1 MLIISYSRKIYIMAT
16 RMLKVEVESDFL
28 SKISNASSYI
38 AISELIWNALDA
50 DANKVTVKL
59 NEDTLYGGL
68 TNIEITDDGFG
79 ITDKIA
85 DKHFSKLGG
94 SWKKFKHKT
103 DSGRSLHGQEGQGRF
118 KPFSLGKV
126 IDWETVYS
134 DEQESALKTFT
145 ITGMADDIG
154 NFRVTDSE
162 HTKSKHCGTTVRI
175 SELSKKGLTVS
186 EKGLSNYVSCAF
198 AIYLSKYPDV
208 QLYVNDIKI
217 DPAELILHQ
226 ETLELDPV
234 TFEGESFS
242 YSLRVIE
249 WKCDTKN
256 ELHFCDSN
264 GFPLHSHD
272 KQIRG
277 TSEFEFTAYL
287 VSEHI
292 SKLSSKGVL
301 ELGGLEPSL
310 SAPLQ
315 DAIDKLK
322 HHLFLRKLAKSANII
337 QKWKDEEIYPYE
349 GGYSDAIDEVERQM
363 FDVLAVNIS
372 QELPEFEKA
381 PVKVKR
387 LQFRLLKQIVSSNPN
402 DLQVIFEEVLSLS
415 LKKQKEL
422 AELLED
428 ISLTSIINASKTISD
443 RLKFIVGLE
452 HIIFDPEKRRV
463 LKERCQLHK
472 ILAENTWVFGDA
484 FSMSVNDQSLT
495 EVLKKHLKAMKVDL
509 IPDEPV
515 TRVDKSRGIVDLM
528 LTQSVP
534 KNHADQLEHLVI
546 ELKAP
551 KVPIGPKEIQ
561 QIESYAF
568 AVASDERFNK
578 LDVKW
583 NFWIVSNDTTEY
595 TDHKLKAD
603 RTGQGIIHQTDNIV
617 IQVKT
622 WGQLIKECKHRLEFV
637 RSHLDLDVTTT
648 EGLQFLKAH
657 YADFTKDVIF
667 EDELVSEQ

>member
-1 MLIISYSRKIYIMAT
+1 MAART
-16 RMLKVEVESDFL
+16 LKVEVESDFL
-28 SKISNASSYI
+28 GKVSNASAYV

-50 DANKVTVKL
+50 DANKVSIKL
-59 NEDTLYGGL
+59 NEDALYGGL
-68 TNIEITDDGFG
+68 KSIEVTDDGFG
-79 ITDKIA
+79 ITEDIA

-94 SWKKFKHKT
+94 SWKKFKNKT
-103 DSGRSLHGQEGQGRF
+103 PSGRFLHGQEGQGRF
-118 KPFSLGKV
+118 KPFSIGKV
-126 IDWETVYS
+126 IDWETAYL
-134 DEQESALKTFT
+134 DEKDNLIKSFS
-145 ITGMADDIG
+145 ITGMADNIG
-154 NFRVTDSE
+154 SFKVTDTAFTKIK
-162 HTKSKHCGTTVRI
+162 HTGTTVRI
-175 SELSKKGLTVS
+175 SELSKKGISVS
-186 EKGLSNYVSCAF
+186 EKALCNYISCAF
-198 AIYLSKYPDV
+198 AIYLSKYPSV
-208 QLYVNDIKI
+208 QLYVNDTKI
-217 DPAELILHQ
+217 DPTDQIFHQ
-226 ETLELDPV
+226 ETLELPPV
-234 TFEGESFS
+234 TFEGESFN
-242 YSLRVIE
+242 YSLKVIE
-249 WKCDTKN
+249 WKCETKN

-264 GFPLHSHD
+264 GFPLHTYD

-277 TSEFEFTAYL
+277 TGEFEFTAYL
-287 VSEHI
+287 ISEHI
-292 SKLSSKGVL
+292 SKLSSKGL
-301 ELGGLEPSL
+301 LGLGGLEPSL
-310 SAPLQ
+310 SETLRN
-315 DAIDKLK
+315 AIDKLK

-337 QKWKDEEIYPYE
+337 QKWKDEEVYPYE
-349 GGYSDAIDEVERQM
+349 GGYSDVINEVERQM
-363 FDVLAVNIS
+363 FDVLAINIS
-372 QELPEFEKA
+372 QELPEFEKS

-402 DLQVIFEEVLSLS
+402 DLQIIFEEVLSLS
-415 LKKQKEL
+415 VKKQKEL

-443 RLKFIVGLE
+443 RLKFIAGLE
-452 HIIFDPEKRRV
+452 HIIFDPEKKHV
-463 LKERCQLHK
+463 LKERSQLHK

-495 EVLKKHLKAMKVDL
+495 EVLKKHLKSMGIDL

-515 TRVDKSRGIVDLM
+515 TRIDKSRGIVDLM

-583 NFWIVSNDTTEY
+583 NFWIVSNDTNEY
-595 TDHKLKAD
+595 TDNRLKAD
-603 RTGQGIIHQTDNIV
+603 KTGQGIIHQTDNMT

-637 RSHLDLDVTTT
+637 RTHLDLEVTTT
-648 EGLQFLKAH
+648 EGLQFLKSN
-657 YADFTKDVIF
+657 YAEYTKDVIF
-667 EDELVSEQ
+667 DNELVIEK